1 MDVIFTI
8 VSRNYAAQAAT
19 LMESLAVQEPAAR
32 RIVVATDGP
41 IPQLA
46 RLAEVIDARAFCP
59 AYDAMSVYYDALELN
74 TAVKPYVFKAMLSDG
89 SGRSATYLDPDIV
102 AFRPLA
108 RVRAALGEAQLALTP
123 HLTRPLPGPALPND
137 QAILRSGSFNL
148 GFCAAR
154 AEPRTVELMAWWAD
168 RCEFDCRVAFAEG
181 LFTDQRWMDLA
192 PGFVDSLAVLRDPGL
207 NLAYWNLEGRAL
219 AKERDGWTVDGAPV
233 VFFHFSGF
241 DPARPDLLSKH
252 QDRVRV
258 VPGSPLSAL
267 LADYAAAL
275 RRNGHE
281 ASHAVPYAHLRFPSG
296 RLVTGAMRRR
306 ALKAA
311 REGHDFSGG
320 LTDAVEA
327 WVDAPD
333 PETSAAGLPD
343 LTRTMVQVWR
353 DIPTGYQLDLE
364 AGRLG
369 FHAFFA
375 EHAATLGADA
385 GAGAAAEALLAAWRT
400 GAREPDAA
408 VWAGETPWTG
418 PAGGALDWLRQ
429 PSAPGNADGL
439 PRAAKAL
446 LAARGDLRGK
456 FAGDPKGLLAWC
468 LGAEA
473 AAGRF
478 APDLLPAETIEALAR
493 DPEPLLAAARL
504 AEPQA
509 SDLKRRLSAGFGVAA
524 RAGWPAI
531 LTEALRAP
539 FLAPADGQPAP
550 FIALFL
556 DIWQSR
562 PDLQRLFPLRGGA
575 ERFRFLRWLVGGG
588 LAEYGVEF
596 DALPAAVRQHPQ
608 MQLARLTVRQR
619 QPAARTLPHAGQRV
633 SELWVVEDGD
643 AAREAGADRLVYD
656 AGAGRLLG
664 PSGPAAAPAQADL
677 VRFLTHPDLV
687 PADAVALHARG
698 VRWGRAVG
706 VWDAATAAALSPA
719 AIGLGFVDEVWAPAA
734 PSGLFRPV
742 KAPADPGGA
751 VAA

>member
-19 LMESLAVQEPAAR
+19 LMESLAVQEPKAR

-41 IPQLA
+41 IPQLERA
-46 RLAEVIDARAFCP
+46 AEVVDARDFCP

-74 TAVKPYVFKAMLSDG
+74 TAVKPYVFKALLSDG
-89 SGRSATYLDPDIV
+89 SGKSATYLDPDIV
-102 AFRPLA
+102 AFRPLDP
-108 RVRAALGEAQLALTP
+108 VRRGLAEAQLALTP
-123 HLTRPLPGPALPND
+123 HLTRPMLGAAMPND
-137 QAILRSGSFNL
+137 HAILRSGSFNL

-168 RCEFDCRVAFAEG
+168 RCEFDCRVALKDG

-207 NLAYWNLEGRAL
+207 NLAYWNLEGRTL
-219 AKERDGWTVDGAPV
+219 AKGADGWTVDGQPL
-233 VFFHFSGF
+233 VFFHYSGF
-241 DPARPDLLSKH
+241 DPARPDVLSKH

-258 VPGSPLSAL
+258 VRGSPLAAL
-267 LADYAAAL
+267 LADYAAAML
-275 RRNGHE
+275 RNGHE
-281 ASHAVPYAHLRFPSG
+281 TSRAIPYAHLRFPSG
-296 RLVTGAMRRR
+296 RLVTGAARRR
-306 ALKAA
+306 ALRAA
-311 REGHDFSGG
+311 REGHDFSAG

-327 WVDAPD
+327 WADAPD

-343 LTRTMVQVWR
+343 LTRTMAQVWR
-353 DIPTGYQLDLE
+353 DIPTGFQIDHE

-385 GAGAAAEALLAAWRT
+385 PAGSAAEALLAAWRA

-408 VWAGETPWTG
+408 IWGTETPWTG
-418 PAGGALDWLRQ
+418 PASGALDWLRE
-429 PSAPGNADGL
+429 PCADGL

-446 LAARGDLRGK
+446 LAARGDLRAK
-456 FAGDPKGLLAWC
+456 FAGDAPGLIAWC

-478 APDLLPAETIEALAR
+478 APDLLPAEVIAALAR
-493 DPEPLLAAARL
+493 DPAPLLAAARL
-504 AEPQA
+504 AEPGA
-509 SDLKRRLSAGFGVAA
+509 NDLRRRLSAGFGVAA
-524 RAGWPAI
+524 RAGWPQT

-539 FLAPADGQPAP
+539 HLAAAANQPAP

-556 DIWQSR
+556 EIWESR
-562 PDLQRLFPLRGGA
+562 VDLQRLFPLRSAA
-575 ERFRFLRWLVGGG
+575 ERFKYLRWLVGGG

-596 DALPAAVRQHPQ
+596 DALPAAVRLHPQ

-619 QPAARTLPHAGQRV
+619 QPAARAQTASRV
-633 SELWVVEDGD
+633 AELWVVEG
-643 AAREAGADRLVYD
+643 AELAREAAADRLVYE
-656 AGAGRLLG
+656 AGAGRFLG

-677 VRFLTHPDLV
+677 VRFLTHPDFL

-698 VRWGRAVG
+698 VRWSRAVG
-706 VWDAATAAALSPA
+706 AWDAETAAALGPRT
-719 AIGLGFVDEVWAPAA
+719 IGLGFVDEVWAPGAA
-734 PSGLFRPV
+734 AGLFRPV
-742 KAPADPGGA
+742 KTQAA